1 MIRKMRILAYF
12 LILNLTLI
20 SKASLQEVRVIDG
33 DSLVIENK
41 KYRLFGIDA
50 PEMQQICF
58 DKMSKVKCGVLSREV
73 LVNQIKNKSVNCK
86 KITTDRYKRIVADCF
101 IEANKSLSSYMVKNG
116 YAFAYRRYSDQFVQD
131 EEYAKLNQLGLW
143 KMKFD
148 FPWDYRKK
156 N

>member
-58 DKMSKVKCGVLSREV
+58 R
-73 LVNQIKNKSVNCK
+73 
-86 KITTDRYKRIVADCF
+86 
-101 IEANKSLSSYMVKNG
+101 
-116 YAFAYRRYSDQFVQD
+116 
-131 EEYAKLNQLGLW
+131 
-143 KMKFD
+143 
-148 FPWDYRKK
+148 
-156 N
+156 